1 MKLKEKYAKP
11 SLSTEETVKKEEG
24 KEEGKEDKDIKE
36 EKEEEMEEEVEVGRV
51 SALETLRLRLQV
63 RIEYIL

>member
-24 KEEGKEDKDIKE
+24 KENKDIKE
-36 EKEEEMEEEVEVGRV
+36 GTEEEMEEEVEVGRV

-63 RIEYIL
+63 RIEYTL